1 MANYGSK
8 FMKIVYRQLGKWE
21 SNDFAEAAHYLATQS
36 YVDSNRMAIMGTSYG
51 GYSTT
56 YTLLTH
62 PGVFKAG
69 IANSPVTDW
78 RLYDDVYTERYMAPL
93 NDNPEGYK
101 NSSDMTHAARL
112 NDHLLL
118 IHSMSDD
125 NVHPANT
132 MQLLTALTDAGKD
145 ADLRIYPM
153 GAHGAAYNMQSFV
166 LISTVSYEFL
176 ERYLKN

>member
-1 MANYGSK
+1 
-8 FMKIVYRQLGKWE
+8 
-21 SNDFAEAAHYLATQS
+21 
-36 YVDSNRMAIMGTSYG
+36 
-51 GYSTT
+51 
-56 YTLLTH
+56 
-62 PGVFKAG
+62 
-69 IANSPVTDW
+69 
-78 RLYDDVYTERYMAPL
+78 MAPL

-101 NSSDMTHAARL
+101 NSSDMTHAAAL
-112 NDHLLL
+112 KDHLLL

-176 ERYLKN
+176 ERYLKKLGEDAGAADLRRADYAFFRSWFMTLSL